1 MKLVFLLVSMINYM
15 SSVRVESATP
25 APSVNNMKNIV
36 PSTIVCSTIMPSTI
50 VCSVYTDNYTNQN
63 MS

>member
-25 APSVNNMKNIV
+25 APSVNDMKKIA
-36 PSTIVCSTIMPSTI
+36 PSTI
-50 VCSVYTDNYTNQN
+50 VCSVYTNNYTNQN

>member
-36 PSTIVCSTIMPSTI
+36 PSTIVCS
-50 VCSVYTDNYTNQN
+50 VYTDNYTNQN